1 MQNWQYTLL
10 VQFANSPSLKTILEG
25 FNQAVDPS
33 AVIDTFYN
41 NVLNPQT
48 ATGWGLDVWG
58 RIVGVNRIVQVAS
71 SEYLGFQEAN
81 DGSGT
86 SQPFGQGIFYTGTN
100 ATSNYA
106 LTDEWYRKLI
116 FAKAQANISSGSIS
130 SLNSILMSIFSGVG
144 NIWVEETDE
153 NTMTVAY
160 DWQITPVQASI
171 LNQSGILLR
180 PSTISIN
187 YKFSGTLPIPT
198 KTDFGG
204 DIL

>member
-33 AVIDTFYN
+33 LVIDTFYD
-41 NVLNPQT
+41 NVLNPKT

-58 RIVGVNRIVQVAS
+58 RIVGVGRVVQVAS
-71 SEYLGFQEAN
+71 SGYLGFEEAN

-86 SQPFGQGIFYTGTN
+86 SQPFGQGIFYTGAN

-106 LTDEWYRKLI
+106 LTDDWYRKLI

-130 SLNSILMSIFSGVG
+130 SINSILMSIFSEEG

-153 NTMTVAY
+153 DTMTVSY

-171 LNQSGILLR
+171 LNQSGVLLR
-180 PSTISIN
+180 PSTINIS

-198 KTDFGG
+198 DTDFGG